1 MLNKW
6 MKKHL
11 NILSETTAIEYSNYQ
26 IQSMPQ

>member
-6 MKKHL
+6 MKKNL
-11 NILSETTAIEYSNYQ
+11 NILSETTAIEYSNHQ